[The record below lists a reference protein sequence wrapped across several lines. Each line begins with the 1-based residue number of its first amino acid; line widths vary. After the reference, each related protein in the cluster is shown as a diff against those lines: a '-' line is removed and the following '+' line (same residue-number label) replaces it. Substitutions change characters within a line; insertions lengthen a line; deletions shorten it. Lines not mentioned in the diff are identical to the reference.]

1 MSCMIDQDLDLCPQ
15 RKRKMQKHT
24 DWKIEKHL
32 IHSRKL
38 LSKYT
43 QKKLQTA
50 FFSDNKVFKKKQLY
64 NSQSNVVY
72 VLKKM
77 RKVRDSRGNIFQRN

>member
-1 MSCMIDQDLDLCPQ
+1 MIDQDLDLCPQ

-43 QKKLQTA
+43 QKKLH
-50 FFSDNKVFKKKQLY
+50 SLVIIKYL
-64 NSQSNVVY
+64 
-72 VLKKM
+72 
-77 RKVRDSRGNIFQRN
+77 RRNNFITHKAM